1 MKKQMKMLLGIILAF
16 LMMLSP
22 LSVLA
27 SGGESEYI
35 TITVDA
41 TDDNGNLQYAIDK
54 PENFSSTNTFTIP
67 AGSSHTIYVKDAA
80 GNITSREYSPSG
92 NSSTVVSSQ
101 TLTEDSGTYEVTTGS
116 GDQEINIELELGM
129 DADGVGAAGSSQT
142 TASFS
147 GDYENYEYLTDTVIE
162 TPTTTI
168 QNKTT
173 TDGSDTAKKVF
184 YTFTT
189 AEGDPFYLV
198 IDQGNSN
205 TVHLLNT
212 VTREDLKALTEAD
225 ESSAASEE
233 TEDNLLTALNA
244 GKVNSNEA
252 VVSEEKESGSD
263 LVLILVIVAVGIG
276 GYYYFKIYKK
286 KKEEAIDAMD
296 AMDMDEFAI
305 EDDDEEE
312 EIEFDDDEKQQ
323 MLDELIAMDEME
335 ETPEEEEL
343 LQQDPDKFMAES
355 EEDTHISQ
363 NGEAAWEETKIE
375 EENFTNEEIAE
386 AISAAE
392 AFDEELDGEEE

>member
-27 SGGESEYI
+27 AGGESEYI

-80 GNITSREYSPSG
+80 GNITSREYSPSS

-162 TPTTTI
+162 TPTTTV